1 MELASQ
7 RFKRADL
14 VTVTGRIDAAT
25 APRLEA
31 TLRGFIA
38 EDRFKF
44 VVDLTGSDYISS
56 AGVKVLLAIQKEVK
70 RWNRGEL
77 RISGLQPRV
86 KGPLEMVGL
95 LPRFR
100 TYDTPLEAVGS
111 F

>member
-1 MELASQ
+1 MEISSQ

-14 VTVTGRIDAAT
+14 ISITGRVDATT

-31 TLRGFIA
+31 ALRACIA
-38 EDRFKF
+38 EERFKF
-44 VVDLTGSDYISS
+44 VVDLSGSDYISS
-56 AGVKVLLAIQKEVK
+56 AGLKVLLGIQKEVK

-86 KGPLEMVGL
+86 RETLEMVGL
-95 LPRFR
+95 LPVFR
-100 TYDTPLEAVGS
+100 TFDTPLDAVGS

>member
-14 VTVTGRIDAAT
+14 VTVYGRIDTAT

-31 TLRGFIA
+31 TLRGLIA
-38 EDRFKF
+38 EERFKF
-44 VVDLTGSDYISS
+44 VIDLTACDYVSS
-56 AGVKVLLAIQKEVK
+56 AGIKVFLSIQKEIK

-86 KGPLEMVGL
+86 KETLEMVGL
-95 LPRFR
+95 LPLFR

>member
-1 MELASQ
+1 MELSSQ

-25 APRLEA
+25 SPCLEA
-31 TLRGFIA
+31 ALRGLIA

-44 VVDLTGSDYISS
+44 VVDLSGSDYISS

-86 KGPLEMVGL
+86 KGTLEMVGL
-95 LPRFR
+95 LPLFR